1 MSYNN
6 YIMGGFR
13 VQGYVIISCVEKRNR
28 QLPLLIL
35 LLVAFFIFF
44 LSQSGIFAPIRSLFE
59 AMIVPLENIYGFSVL
74 VRKNTFTSRTERL
87 AAEIEL
93 LSEKLVDQ
101 NELLKENA
109 ALKDQFQTTSV
120 HNPLLVP
127 AKVVGV
133 EGFLPG
139 SSSIESMVINKGASE
154 GIKKGQAVIVGKSVI
169 GIIREV
175 SARLAR
181 VQLVTSKDSS
191 IPATVSSE
199 NQGVLGIVRGTG
211 GGGMVLDNVLLSETL
226 NVGDIV
232 VSKGDLTMQKEGF
245 LPHLILG
252 RVESVNKQFSQL
264 FQTANL
270 KSLVDVSRLSIVFV
284 VLGWE

>member
-1 MSYNN
+1 
-6 YIMGGFR
+6 MGGFR
-13 VQGYVIISCVEKRNR
+13 VQGYVTISCVEKRNR
-28 QLPLLIL
+28 QLSLLIL

>member
-1 MSYNN
+1 M
-6 YIMGGFR
+6 
-13 VQGYVIISCVEKRNR
+13 QGCATISCVEKRNR
-28 QLPLLIL
+28 QLSLLIL